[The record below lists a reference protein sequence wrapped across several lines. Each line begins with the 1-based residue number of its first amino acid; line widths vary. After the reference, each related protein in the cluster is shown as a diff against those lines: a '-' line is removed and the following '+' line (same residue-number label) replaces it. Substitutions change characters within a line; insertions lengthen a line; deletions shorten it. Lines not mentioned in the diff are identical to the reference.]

1 MGFDFGIEPIKSF
14 EIRDFLFPNIIV
26 SLSKRKKCLCY
37 TSAREVGNYFLLF
50 LELQRSRPFA
60 AENLIMSPSLW
71 YNCFYMRKFKFC
83 RYLTPTTTGLVSPR
97 SRRYF
102 VTPSVHA
109 DPQYTHKNSPA
120 VPAHPL
126 ISQTTSP
133 PGPKHAACKGPP
145 APHPLSSVTAYS
157 SNEEPERSGS
167 KPLITL

>member
-83 RYLTPTTTGLVSPR
+83 RYLTP
-97 SRRYF
+97 
-102 VTPSVHA
+102 SVHA
-109 DPQYTHKNSPA
+109 DTQYTHKNSPT
-120 VPAHPL
+120 VSAHPL

-167 KPLITL
+167 KPLITRWKPS